1 MLGLTDTN
9 LFIGVI
15 FYVQF
20 PSFKVVLILIMV
32 LFALILVLDLPK

>member
-9 LFIGVI
+9 LFIGV
-15 FYVQF
+15 FVYVRF
-20 PSFKVVLILIMV
+20 LSFRVVLILV

>member
-9 LFIGVI
+9 LFIGVL
-15 FYVQF
+15 FYVRF
-20 PSFKVVLILIMV
+20 PSFKVVLILV

>member
-9 LFIGVI
+9 LFIGV
-15 FYVQF
+15 FVYVRF
-20 PSFKVVLILIMV
+20 PSFKVVLILV

>member
-20 PSFKVVLILIMV
+20 PSFKVVLILV